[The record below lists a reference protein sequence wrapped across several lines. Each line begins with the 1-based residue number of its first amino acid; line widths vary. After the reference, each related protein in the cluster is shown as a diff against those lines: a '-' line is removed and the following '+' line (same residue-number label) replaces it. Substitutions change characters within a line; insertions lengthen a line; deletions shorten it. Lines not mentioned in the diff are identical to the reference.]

1 MFMGKQE
8 LHDHQ
13 GSYLCWVLCK
23 LFVRKPTC
31 NKLGNADPITAGG
44 VLRCGELFSG
54 LHPNL
59 INSNDGLLIKVQ

>member
-13 GSYLCWVLCK
+13 GSYLCRVMYK
-23 LFVRKPTC
+23 LLGSKPTC
-31 NKLGNADPITAGG
+31 EILGLTNTPGG
-44 VLRCGELFSG
+44 VLRCDELFSG